1 MSARTVEANGL
12 TLWTDS
18 FGDPADPC
26 ILLVMAAYWQGIAW
40 PERFCGR
47 LADNGFFVI
56 RYDHRDTGRSSVIDY
71 EQHPYTL
78 ADMADD
84 AIGVLD
90 AYGIERAHLV
100 GASMGG
106 MIVQECLL
114 AHPERISTATSLM
127 STPLSNSYAS
137 GTSPE
142 NLPGPDPTAWKAFET
157 VPGPGKN
164 PSHDEYV
171 NGWTDFSRGVAG
183 SATPFDEQYVRSMHS
198 QSYHRATQ
206 PAAVWNHL
214 QATAATPDRTDRLAE
229 VRTPTLV
236 IHGTEDHVIPVQ
248 HGHATAALIPGAELV
263 VIEGLGHQFD
273 PAALDLVTQPLLRHA
288 TAEM

>member
-1 MSARTVEANGL
+1 MTARNVQVGGL

-18 FGDPADPC
+18 IGDPSDPC

-40 PERFCGR
+40 PQEFCDR
-47 LADNGFFVI
+47 LAENGFFVI
-56 RYDHRDTGRSSVIDY
+56 RYDHRDTGLSSVIDY
-71 EQHPYTL
+71 DQHPYTL
-78 ADMADD
+78 ADMAGD

-90 AYGIERAHLV
+90 AYGIEQAHLV

-114 AHPERISTATSLM
+114 AHPERVSRATSMM
-127 STPLSNSYAS
+127 STPLSASYAA

-142 NLPGPDPTAWKAFET
+142 SLPGPDQTAWAAFAT
-157 VPGPGKN
+157 VPGPGAN
-164 PSHDEYV
+164 PSHDEYTD
-171 NGWTDFSRGVAG
+171 GWTDFSRGVAG
-183 SATPFDEQYVRSMHS
+183 SATPFDEEYVRGMHS
-198 QSYHRATQ
+198 ESYRRATQ

-214 QATAATPDRTDRLAE
+214 KATAATPDRTEKLAG

-236 IHGTEDHVIPVQ
+236 IHGTEDHVIPIP
-248 HGHATAALIPGAELV
+248 HGHATAEAIPGAELV

-288 TAEM
+288 TAEA